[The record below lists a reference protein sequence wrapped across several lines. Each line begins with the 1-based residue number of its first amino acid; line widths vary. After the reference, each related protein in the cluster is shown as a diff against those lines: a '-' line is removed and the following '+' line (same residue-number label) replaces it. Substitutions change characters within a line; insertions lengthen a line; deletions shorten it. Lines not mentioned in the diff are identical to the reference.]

1 MGDYI
6 NKGNGL
12 FQESLNSEYVD
23 KTGLIAFMNDQ
34 LNSDNRFVCCT
45 RARRFGKTMA
55 AEMLCAYYD
64 KSCDSRSLFEGLE
77 IASDKPVNPEDK
89 DGPKM
94 RDTFEKHL
102 NKYPTIYIDMTG
114 FVSRKRIYGD
124 NLVEAVEKELSE
136 DLRAAYPD
144 IAFSGNEL
152 LANVLLKIY
161 NSTKEKFF
169 LIMDEWDAILREVSF
184 KDEVQREW
192 IDFLRSLFKDEKK

>member
-77 IASDKPVNPEDK
+77 IASDNPINPYDK
-89 DGPKM
+89 D
-94 RDTFEKHL
+94 
-102 NKYPTIYIDMTG
+102 
-114 FVSRKRIYGD
+114 
-124 NLVEAVEKELSE
+124 
-136 DLRAAYPD
+136 
-144 IAFSGNEL
+144 
-152 LANVLLKIY
+152 
-161 NSTKEKFF
+161 
-169 LIMDEWDAILREVSF
+169 
-184 KDEVQREW
+184 
-192 IDFLRSLFKDEKK
+192 

>member
-1 MGDYI
+1 
-6 NKGNGL
+6 
-12 FQESLNSEYVD
+12 
-23 KTGLIAFMNDQ
+23 
-34 LNSDNRFVCCT
+34 
-45 RARRFGKTMA
+45 
-55 AEMLCAYYD
+55 
-64 KSCDSRSLFEGLE
+64 
-77 IASDKPVNPEDK
+77 
-89 DGPKM
+89 M

-124 NLVEAVEKELSE
+124 NLVEAVEKALSG